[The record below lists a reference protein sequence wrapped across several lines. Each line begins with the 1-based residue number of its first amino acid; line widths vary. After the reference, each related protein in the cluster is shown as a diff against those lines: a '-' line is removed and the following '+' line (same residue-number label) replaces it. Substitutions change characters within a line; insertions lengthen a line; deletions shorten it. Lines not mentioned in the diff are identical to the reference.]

1 MGSDA
6 AKSMSQPEYQ
16 SSLSPGIKD
25 DGCEVRMVGISK
37 SFPGTQALKSVN
49 FDLKRGEVH
58 VLVGENGA
66 GKSTLIQVLS
76 GVYQPDAGE
85 IYSNGKKVAIKNPH
99 SARLLGV
106 CTVYQQLSLVPQM
119 TVLENFFLG
128 MELEKRLI
136 LDKRE
141 MRKLT
146 QSAIDRLGFPI
157 DLDLQVARISP
168 AHRQMVEIARHF
180 IQKIRVLIL
189 DEPTSSLTDEEVG
202 KLMDIIETLKKEGV
216 AIIYISHHLEEL
228 KRIGDRVSVLR
239 DGENVATIGIDEAT
253 EDNLIELMT
262 GRKMASIFPTVDSKP
277 GNTLLEVE
285 ELSTEGG
292 LKNVCFQLH
301 AGEVLGF
308 GGLLGSGKDDIGR
321 AIFGLEKI
329 TTGNIKLEGKSLRKI
344 DPSHIIKEGI
354 TYIPADRHTE
364 GLLTLMTVRENI
376 TTPSLEVFE
385 RYGII
390 RRGHERR
397 RVDELVPRL
406 NIRVPHIEAA
416 VAKLSGG
423 NQQKVIVTRSLV
435 KDTKVFIFHEMT
447 RGIDVGA
454 KIEVY
459 KFVQELANQGAGI
472 IYISSE
478 LAELMNL
485 THRII
490 VMRSNQIA
498 NVFDTA
504 NIDEEHLLR
513 SYFGWKAREEK
524 ETKD

>member
-1 MGSDA
+1 MGKDA
-6 AKSMSQPEYQ
+6 AKSMNQMEYQ
-16 SSLSPGIKD
+16 SSLSPEIEDKGY
-25 DGCEVRMVGISK
+25 EVRMIDISK
-37 SFPGTQALKSVN
+37 SFPGTQALKSVS

-66 GKSTLIQVLS
+66 GKSTLVGVLS

-85 IYSNGKKVAIKNPH
+85 IYFNGKKVTIENPH

-106 CTVYQQLSLVPQM
+106 CTVYQELSLVPQM

-136 LDKRE
+136 LSKHE

-157 DLDLQVARISP
+157 DLDAYVARISP
-168 AHRQMVEIARHF
+168 SHRQMVEIARHF
-180 IQKIRVLIL
+180 IQKIRVLVL
-189 DEPTSSLTDEEVG
+189 DEPTSALTDEEIG
-202 KLMDIIETLKKEGV
+202 KLFDIIKKLKEEGV
-216 AIIYISHHLEEL
+216 AIIYISHHLDEL
-228 KRIGDRVSVLR
+228 KRVGDRVSILR
-239 DGENVATIGIDEAT
+239 DGENVATIDIEKAT
-253 EDNLIELMT
+253 EDYLIELMT
-262 GRKMASIFPTVDSKP
+262 GRKVANIFPTVDSNP
-277 GNTLLEVE
+277 GNNLLEIE
-285 ELSTEGG
+285 ELSTEKG
-292 LKNVCFQLH
+292 LKNVCFQLR
-301 AGEVLGF
+301 AGEILGF
-308 GGLLGSGKDDIGR
+308 GGLLGSGKEDIGR

-329 TTGNIKLEGKSLRKI
+329 TTGNIKLEGKSLHKI

-354 TYIPADRHTE
+354 VYIPADRHTE

-390 RRGHERR
+390 RRRHERH
-397 RVDELVPRL
+397 RVEELIPKL
-406 NIRVPHIEAA
+406 NIRVPGME
-416 VAKLSGG
+416 VVVDKLSGG
-423 NQQKVIVTRSLV
+423 NQQKVVVTRSLV

-478 LAELMNL
+478 LNELLNL

-490 VMRSNQIA
+490 VMRNNQIA
-498 NVFDTA
+498 NVFDTP
-504 NIDEEHLLR
+504 NIDEEILLR
-513 SYFGWKAREEK
+513 SYFGWKDKEEN